1 MTLILNALL
10 RLLPYAKYI
19 LVGGSVLL
27 VALWITG
34 LINERDRLESQV
46 DTLKA
51 TVSQQEAALE
61 RQGRAMESL
70 QDEMRAA
77 RERAERLQKNRE
89 EILGAPEED
98 DGAVAPVLRN
108 TLERLR

>member
-34 LINERDRLESQV
+34 LINERDHLESQV

-77 RERAERLQKNRE
+77 RERAERLQRNRE

-108 TLERLR
+108 TLKRLR